1 MVGLVIVSHSAKIA
15 EGVVDLAS
23 QMAPGFDGILAAGG
37 LQTGEI
43 GTDAIRI
50 MAAVKKADDGD
61 GVAILCD
68 LGSAIL
74 NAETAMELLED
85 SGIRMRIADAPLL
98 EGAIVAA
105 VEASAGED
113 LAAVIQAAEDAWQ
126 TRKLNGRNNSR
137 H

>member
-1 MVGLVIVSHSAKIA
+1 MVGLVIVSHRAKIA

-37 LQTGEI
+37 LETGEI
-43 GTDAIRI
+43 GTDATRI
-50 MAAVKKADDGD
+50 MDAVEKVNAGD

-68 LGSAIL
+68 LGSAIMS
-74 NAETAMELLED
+74 AETAIELLED
-85 SGIRMRIADAPLL
+85 SGIEIRIADAPLI

-126 TRKLNGRNNSR
+126 TRKLND
-137 H
+137 